1 MAAFGTR
8 TGSPRTRGGSAGFRF
23 FLYALVSI
31 VLMVL
36 DQRLDWLE
44 RVRYAL
50 QAVTYPVEIAL
61 NSPLAAWRWIE
72 SDFAAR
78 DRLEAENRRL
88 LTRLRGL
95 EVRSLRFE
103 ALEAQNAELIGLKR
117 AVPPVAERWLPADVV
132 DSQFGAL
139 RQRILIDRGTRNGV
153 FRNQVV
159 LDDEGIVGQTM
170 HVGPWS
176 AEVLLI
182 TDPDHDLPVQIERT
196 GFRTIAVGTGDPDA
210 LALPYLP
217 ANADV
222 RVGDVLVT
230 SGLGGVFPSGY
241 PVARV
246 TQVHPSALQPLGRV
260 QAVPFAH
267 IETDREVMLL
277 WFRQS
282 NPAAPLKLTG
292 GQLTSGNPAVQP
304 LPAPPPAPSA
314 AACAPGTGTPAGAP
328 GAASPAAP
336 IQGAAAPGAASR
348 SPGPVAPAAPASP
361 RSPSP
366 SPDHPKP

>member
-44 RVRYAL
+44 RVHFAL
-50 QAVTYPVEIAL
+50 QAVTYPVEITL
-61 NSPLAAWRWIE
+61 NSPVAAWRWIE

-78 DRLEAENRRL
+78 DKLEAENRRL
-88 LTRLRGL
+88 RTRLRDL

-103 ALEAQNAELIGLKR
+103 ALEAENAELIGLKR
-117 AVPPVAERWLPADVV
+117 ALPPVAERWLPADVV

-159 LDDEGIVGQTM
+159 LDDEGIIGQTM

-196 GFRTIAVGTGDPDA
+196 GFRTIAVGTGDPNA

-246 TQVHPSALQPLGRV
+246 THVHPSALQPLGRV

-304 LPAPPPAPSA
+304 LPAPPPA
-314 AACAPGTGTPAGAP
+314 AACTPVTGPPATGAP
-328 GAASPAAP
+328 AVG
-336 IQGAAAPGAASR
+336 
-348 SPGPVAPAAPASP
+348 APAAPVQGTAATGPAPHTPGTATPAAPVYP
-361 RSPSP
+361 RPATPSR
-366 SPDHPKP
+366 DQPKP

>member
-1 MAAFGTR
+1 MAFFGTR
-8 TGSPRTRGGSAGFRF
+8 GSTRNRGGAAGFRF

-44 RVRYAL
+44 RVRYGL
-50 QAVTYPVEIAL
+50 QAITYPVETAL
-61 NSPLAAWRWIE
+61 NSPVTAWRWIK

-78 DRLEAENRRL
+78 DALEAENQ
-88 LTRLRGL
+88 RLRTRVRDL
-95 EVRSLRFE
+95 EIRSLR
-103 ALEAQNAELIGLKR
+103 LEAVEAENAALIGLKQ
-117 AVPPVAERWLPADVV
+117 ALPPVAERWLPADIVNI
-132 DSQFGAL
+132 QFGGL
-139 RQRILIDRGTRNGV
+139 RQRILVDRGARNGV
-153 FRNQVV
+153 FRNQAV
-159 LDDEGIVGQTM
+159 LDDYGVVGQTM

-196 GFRTIAVGTGDPDA
+196 GYRTIAVGTGDPKA
-210 LALPYLP
+210 IALPYLP

-246 TQVHPSALQPLGRV
+246 TRVHPGAVQPLARV
-260 QAVPFAH
+260 QAMPFAH
-267 IETDREVMLL
+267 LENDREVTLL

-282 NPAAPLKLTG
+282 SPAAPLKENG

-304 LPAPPPAPSA
+304 LPAPKPSTPAPV
-314 AACAPGTGTPAGAP
+314 CTPASG
-328 GAASPAAP
+328 G
-336 IQGAAAPGAASR
+336 
-348 SPGPVAPAAPASP
+348 AAPAGPGAPAQHPDVHAAVKPTASSP
-361 RSPSP
+361 PSGQR
-366 SPDHPKP
+366 KP

>member
-23 FLYALVSI
+23 FLYAIVSI

-44 RVRYAL
+44 RVRFGL
-50 QAVTYPVEIAL
+50 QAATYPVQIAL
-61 NSPLAAWRWIE
+61 NSPVAAWRWIE

-78 DRLEAENRRL
+78 DALEAENRRL

-103 ALEAQNAELIGLKR
+103 ALEAQYAELIGLKR
-117 AVPPVAERWLPADVV
+117 AVPPVAERWLPAEVV

-196 GFRTIAVGTGDPDA
+196 GFRTIAVGTGDPNA

-246 TQVHPSALQPLGRV
+246 TRVHLNALQPLGRV

-304 LPAPPPAPSA
+304 LPAPPPAPPA
-314 AACAPGTGTPAGAP
+314 AACAPAAAPPAAPLQGAAPSGSASHTPGPPAP
-328 GAASPAAP
+328 AAAASP
-336 IQGAAAPGAASR
+336 Q
-348 SPGPVAPAAPASP
+348 VV
-361 RSPSP
+361 SPSR
-366 SPDHPKP
+366 DHPKP